1 MITDLSHWFT
11 ARRKHPLGPSKSD
24 STRTGRGRRRR
35 RLSLE
40 TLESRRLL
48 ATITWAASGGGD
60 WDTATNWSPQQVP
73 GSGDEAIINLSS
85 AGTVSLSSNN
95 ADEVYNVV
103 TNSKTALNIE
113 NGSLAF
119 GAGSSTL
126 GGPVTVGPAASM
138 TVAAGASVTIG
149 AAQTLTDNGTLT
161 FGSGDSVSFP
171 TAQYGTT
178 EISVTAGAVL
188 NATST
193 TFVNPGLAY
202 GSTNQIVVNSG
213 GTISPTGSTFNVP
226 IFVPYNDVSS
236 LAGNVSFDNVNIDPG
251 TLTSGEVDLNLIG
264 TVTTNLLYV
273 FPSGFT
279 VGPGTTLK
287 VAAGVNVQI
296 SADQTLTDNGT
307 LTFGSL
313 DSVSFPTAQYDTTQ
327 IVVDAGGVLNA
338 TSTTFVNPGLA
349 YGSTNQIS
357 VSTGGT
363 ISPTGSTFNVPIF
376 VPYNDVA
383 SLSGNY
389 SFDNVNII
397 AGTLTSG
404 EVDLNLIGTV
414 TTNLLYVFPAG
425 FTVGPGAT
433 LKVAAGVNVQ
443 ISADETLTDNGT
455 LTFGSQDSV
464 SFPTAQYD
472 TTQIVVTAGGV
483 LNATSTTFVN
493 PGLAYGSTNQI
504 SVNTG
509 GTISPTGSTFN
520 VPIFVP
526 YNDVASL
533 SGNYSFD
540 NVNIIA
546 GTLTSGEV
554 DLNLIGTVT
563 TNLLYVF
570 PSGFTVGPGTTL
582 KVAAGVN
589 VQISADQTLTD
600 NGTLT
605 FGSQDS
611 VSFPTAQYDT
621 TQIVV
626 TAGGVL
632 NATSTTFVNPG
643 LAYGSINQI
652 SVNTGGTISPTGST
666 FNVPIFVPYN
676 DVSSLSGNYSFDN
689 VNIIAGT
696 LTSGEVDL
704 NLIGTVT
711 TNLLYVFPAGFTVGP
726 GATLKVAAGVNVQIS
741 AAQTL
746 TDNGTLTFGSNDSVS
761 FPTAQYDT
769 TQILVTAGGVLN
781 AASTTFLNP
790 GLAYGSTNQISVT
803 TGGTINPTGSTFNVP
818 IFVPYNDVA
827 SLAGNY
833 SFDDI
838 NIIAGT
844 LSSGEVDLN
853 LFGTVTTNLLYVFPA
868 GFTVS
873 AGATLKVAAGVNVQI
888 SAAQSLTDNGTLTF
902 GSQDS
907 VSFPTAQYDTTQIVV
922 TAGAVLNATST
933 TFVNPGLAYGST
945 NQISVNTGG
954 TISPTGSTFNV
965 PIFVPYND
973 VASLAGNYSFDDINI
988 IAGTLTSGEV
998 DLNLIGIVT
1007 TNLLY
1012 VFPGGFTVGS
1022 GTTLKVAAGVNV
1034 QISAA
1039 QTLTDNGTL
1048 TFGSLDTVSFP
1059 TAQYDTTQIVVNGG
1073 GVLNATSTT
1082 FINPGLAYGSLNQIV
1097 VNSGGTIAPTGST
1110 FNLPIFVPYNDVAA
1124 LAGNVSFDDININ
1137 PGTLSSGEV
1146 DLNLIG
1152 TVTTN
1157 LLYVFPS
1164 GFTVSAGATLKVAAG
1179 VDVQIGAAQTLTDN
1193 GTLVFLSQD
1202 SVSFPTAEY
1211 DTTQIVVGTG
1221 GVLNATSTTFVNPGL
1236 AYDSTEQV
1244 VINSGGKLVVTG
1256 GTDAVPS
1263 LLLNSGSNDTLG
1275 SVAVTGKITINSAAT
1290 INIAGNDFS
1299 NVPSQGIIAAGNN
1312 AVIIDLEYNYWGT
1325 TVGTQIA
1332 AKLLDNANNSSLP
1345 VIDYSNPLTTTEPFK
1360 LVVTGYPS
1368 PTAAG
1373 AAGNFTVTVESLYG
1387 AVVTGYTGTVQFESS
1402 DPLTTPGSGLP
1413 LDYTFTTGS
1422 GADNGVHTFSATLKT
1437 AGSQWIIA
1445 EDTTTKILGVDSGI
1459 AVTPGVATSLA
1470 VSQFPS
1476 PTAAGVS
1483 QSFIVSALDQYGNV
1497 ATGYTGTV
1505 HFTSSDSAVSAGHG
1519 LPADYTFTTGA
1530 GDDDGVHTFD
1540 ATLNTVGT
1548 QSITATD
1555 TSNSSITGTQ
1565 SGIKVNP
1572 APASTL
1578 VISAY
1583 PSSTTAGVGQTF
1595 TVTLYD
1601 PKGNVAT
1608 GYTGTIHFTS
1618 SDSLSTAGNGLPADY
1633 TFTSGVGD
1641 DDGTHTFTATLKT
1654 AGTQSITATDTTNSA
1669 LHGTQ
1674 SGIVVNPTAASI
1686 VVVSAYPSPTTSGV
1700 AQSFTVTAKDPYG
1713 NLATGYTGTIHFTS
1727 SDTKVAAG
1735 NGLPANYTFTTGS
1748 GGDNGIHSFT
1758 ATLKTAGAQ
1767 AITATD
1773 TSNSSDTGTESGI
1786 IVNPAAA
1793 STLVVSAY
1801 PSPTTAGIAHN
1812 FTVTV
1817 FDPNGNVATGYTGT
1831 VHFTSSDSLATA
1843 GNGLP
1848 TNYTFTGSGGD
1859 RGVHTFSATLK
1870 SVGTQSITA
1879 TDTAVSSISGTQSGI
1894 IVNPAVASTLVVSAY
1909 PSPTT
1914 SGATHSFT
1922 VTVYDSLGNIAAGYT
1937 GNIQVTSSDA
1947 KVTAGNGLP
1956 ANYTFT
1962 TGSGGDNGTHTF
1974 TATLATA
1981 GTQSITATDTANS
1994 SISGTQSGIIVNPA
2008 AASTLVVSAYPSP
2021 TTSGAA
2027 HNFTV
2032 TVYDANGNVATGYT
2046 GTIHFTSSD
2055 TKATAGNG
2063 LPANYT
2069 FTTGSGGDNGVHAF
2083 SATLKTAGTQSI
2095 TATDTASSSISG
2107 TQSGILVTSTAASTL
2122 ELSGYPSPTP
2132 TDVAHNFTVTVLDAN
2147 GNVATG
2153 YIGTIHFTSTDSQ
2166 STAGNGLPTN
2176 YTFTTGSGGDN
2187 GTHTFSATLQ
2197 TPGTQSITA
2206 TDTANSSINGTQSGI
2221 VVVQAVASK
2230 LVISGYA
2237 PTTTAGQNQTFTVTA
2252 EDSNGNVATD
2262 YTGTVAFTSS
2272 DGQISPGNGLPLN
2285 YTFTTGPGG
2294 DDGVHTFTGTL
2305 KTAGSQS
2312 ITATDTQIP
2321 GITGTESNITTNAAG
2336 AIRIVTRPPGGV
2348 IAGKPFTVTAYAE
2361 DPYNNVDPTY
2371 SKDVSVA
2378 LASGPGMLTGNQT
2391 MPATNG
2397 VAAFNLVDTKTGNI
2411 TLSATSGTLTG
2422 STTPPIPI
2430 TPSTPYQFAVTT
2442 SFASPDVAGT
2452 AGAITVT
2459 AEDQYG
2465 NPENGS
2471 NPYSGSVKLT
2481 STDSRIAGLPSS
2493 YAFQT
2498 GDAGT
2503 HVFENV
2509 VLETAGS
2516 QSITATDSASSA
2528 ITGTSP
2534 TVTVVPGAV
2543 HDFLVATSLSS
2554 PDVAGTA
2561 GTVTV
2566 TAKDLYGNTD
2576 SSGPNLYRGTVDL
2589 SSTDSQLAG
2598 LPSTYAFS
2606 AGDAGIHVFSS
2617 VALETAGSQSFTATD
2632 AGSSTT
2638 TGTSPQVNVIS
2649 AAAHSLVVTTTFD
2662 DPDVAG
2668 TPATVTV
2675 TAIDAYGNTAAS
2687 GQYQYHGTVDLTSTD
2702 GLESGLPSTYR
2713 FVPGDAG
2720 SHVFNNVVLESA
2732 GNQSIT
2738 ATDNVFSTITGTSQT
2753 VNVIPAAA
2761 YDFIVS
2767 TTFPNPDV
2775 AGSAASVDVSVED
2788 RYGNVE
2794 NGPTPYLGTVDLS
2807 STDDQIAGLPAT
2819 YAFVPADAGS
2829 HAFNSMAFKTAGSQS
2844 ITATDSASST
2854 ITGTS
2859 PSVNVV
2865 PAATHAFLI
2874 TTSFSDPD
2882 VAGTAG
2888 TVTITAQDLYGNP
2901 SGGLSSL
2908 YEGTVDLT
2916 GTDIHMAGLP
2926 STYKF
2931 LAADLGSH
2939 VFNNVVLKT
2948 ASSQS
2953 ITATD
2958 SASSAITGTS
2968 PQVNVVPAAAHDFII
2983 ATSFVSPLV
2992 AGTSGTVTIT
3002 TKDLYGNTVSN
3013 GPNQYR
3019 GTVDLT
3025 STDLQIAGLPAN
3037 YAFADVDAG
3046 SHVFNAVVLE
3056 TAGNQSITATDSASS
3071 AITGSSP
3078 LVYVIPAATHDF
3090 LVTTSFANPDVVA
3103 GTTGTVTVTA
3113 KDLFGN
3119 ATGSSYQGTVDL
3131 TGGDG
3136 HMAGLPST
3144 YKFLAAD
3151 DGSHVFNNVVLETAG
3166 NQSITATDSFS
3177 STVTGTSPSVSVV
3190 PAPVHDFLVT
3200 TSFASP
3206 DVAGTVGTV
3215 TVTAQDRYGNTVGS
3229 GVNDY
3234 HGTVNLSSTDAQ
3246 QVGLPASHTF
3256 TSADNGS
3263 YTFTGVELE
3272 TAGSRTI
3279 TATDSTS
3286 TTISGIATVNVTA
3299 AAASQLVLSIPPPDP
3314 IIVGQP
3320 FSISITAVDQ
3330 FGNVATGYSS
3340 PVAISLPNEPGVS
3353 GSIPA
3358 RNGVATFTGLTAS
3371 TASPGSS
3378 IQITAAGFKPI
3389 SSKPVPINPPVVSTP
3404 PTVDTEQV
3412 WTTQKT
3418 NSKGKKIGKPIF
3430 TGFKIVFSEAMSQ
3443 ATAGSIAGYQ
3453 VDRIVTKTVKRKK
3466 KPSLV
3471 PVVSFT
3477 PSFNP
3482 SNNTVS
3488 LMISG
3493 KNLFKLGG
3501 QITIVTTPPNAVT
3514 SSAGVAVSGTTVF
3527 HILPNAKH
3535 ITTGSAL

>member
-1 MITDLSHWFT
+1 MD
-11 ARRKHPLGPSKSD
+11 
-24 STRTGRGRRRR
+24 
-35 RLSLE
+35 
-40 TLESRRLL
+40 
-48 ATITWAASGGGD
+48 
-60 WDTATNWSPQQVP
+60 
-73 GSGDEAIINLSS
+73 
-85 AGTVSLSSNN
+85 AG
-95 ADEVYNVV
+95 A
-103 TNSKTALNIE
+103 ALN
-113 NGSLAF
+113 
-119 GAGSSTL
+119 
-126 GGPVTVGPAASM
+126 
-138 TVAAGASVTIG
+138 VAAGASVTIEAG
-149 AAQTLTDNGTLT
+149 QTVTDNGTLT
-161 FGSGDSVSFP
+161 FGSNDSVSLP
-171 TAQYGTT
+171 TAEYDTT
-178 EISVTAGAVL
+178 QIVVDAGGVL

-202 GSTNQIVVNSG
+202 GSINQIVVNSG

-236 LAGNVSFDNVNIDPG
+236 LAGNYSFDDININPGTLTSGEVDLNQIGTVTTNLLYVFPSGFTVGPGTTLKVAAGVNVQISAAQTLTDNGTLTFGSNDSVSFPTAQYDTTQIVVDAGGVLNATSTTFVNPGLAYGSINQIVVNSGGTISPTGSTFNVPIFVPYNDVSSLAGNYSFDDINIDPG

-307 LTFGSL
+307 LTFGSN

-327 IVVDAGGVLNA
+327 IVVTGGGVLNA

-349 YGSTNQIS
+349 YGSINQIVVNS
-357 VSTGGT
+357 GGT
-363 ISPTGSTFNVPIF
+363 ISPTSSTFNVPIF

-383 SLSGNY
+383 ALAGNY
-389 SFDNVNII
+389 SFDDINII

-414 TTNLLYVFPAG
+414 TTNLLYVFPGG
-425 FTVGPGAT
+425 FTVGSGTT
-433 LKVAAGVNVQ
+433 LKLAAGVNVQ
-443 ISADETLTDNGT
+443 ISA
-455 LTFGSQDSV
+455 
-464 SFPTAQYD
+464 A
-472 TTQIVVTAGGV
+472 
-483 LNATSTTFVN
+483 
-493 PGLAYGSTNQI
+493 
-504 SVNTG
+504 
-509 GTISPTGSTFN
+509 
-520 VPIFVP
+520 
-526 YNDVASL
+526 
-533 SGNYSFD
+533 
-540 NVNIIA
+540 
-546 GTLTSGEV
+546 
-554 DLNLIGTVT
+554 
-563 TNLLYVF
+563 
-570 PSGFTVGPGTTL
+570 
-582 KVAAGVN
+582 
-589 VQISADQTLTD
+589 QTLTD

-605 FGSQDS
+605 FGSNDS

-652 SVNTGGTISPTGST
+652 VVNS
-666 FNVPIFVPYN
+666 
-676 DVSSLSGNYSFDN
+676 
-689 VNIIAGT
+689 
-696 LTSGEVDL
+696 
-704 NLIGTVT
+704 
-711 TNLLYVFPAGFTVGP
+711 
-726 GATLKVAAGVNVQIS
+726 
-741 AAQTL
+741 
-746 TDNGTLTFGSNDSVS
+746 
-761 FPTAQYDT
+761 
-769 TQILVTAGGVLN
+769 
-781 AASTTFLNP
+781 
-790 GLAYGSTNQISVT
+790 
-803 TGGTINPTGSTFNVP
+803 
-818 IFVPYNDVA
+818 
-827 SLAGNY
+827 
-833 SFDDI
+833 
-838 NIIAGT
+838 
-844 LSSGEVDLN
+844 
-853 LFGTVTTNLLYVFPA
+853 
-868 GFTVS
+868 
-873 AGATLKVAAGVNVQI
+873 
-888 SAAQSLTDNGTLTF
+888 
-902 GSQDS
+902 
-907 VSFPTAQYDTTQIVV
+907 
-922 TAGAVLNATST
+922 
-933 TFVNPGLAYGST
+933 
-945 NQISVNTGG
+945 GG

-973 VASLAGNYSFDDINI
+973 VASLSGNYSFDDINI

-998 DLNLIGIVT
+998 DLNLIGTVT

-1048 TFGSLDTVSFP
+1048 TFGSNDSVSFP
-1059 TAQYDTTQIVVNGG
+1059 TAQYDTTQIVVTAGGVLNATSTTFVNPGLAYGSINQIVVNSGGTISPTGSTFNVPIFVPYNDVASLSGNYSFDDININPATLTSGEVDLNLFGTVTTNLLYVFPSGFTVGSGTTLKVAAGVNVQISAAQTLTDNGTLTFGSNDSVSFPTAQYDTTQIVVTAGGVLNATSTTFVNPGLAYDSTNQISVNTGGIISPTGSTFNVPIFVPYNDVSSLSGNYSFDDINIIAGTLSSGEVDLNLIGTVTTNLLYVFPGGFTVGSGATLKVAGGVNVQISAAQTLTDNGTLTFGSLDSVSFPTAQYDTTQIVVTGG

-1082 FINPGLAYGSLNQIV
+1082 FVNPGLAYDSINQIV
-1097 VNSGGTIAPTGST
+1097 VNSGGTISPTGST
-1110 FNLPIFVPYNDVAA
+1110 FNVPIFVPYNDVAS
-1124 LAGNVSFDDININ
+1124 LSGNYSFDDVNIIA
-1137 PGTLSSGEV
+1137 GTLSSGEV

-1164 GFTVSAGATLKVAAG
+1164 GFTVGPGALLNVAAG
-1179 VDVQIGAAQTLTDN
+1179 VDVQISAAQTLTDN
-1193 GTLVFLSQD
+1193 GTLTFGSGD
-1202 SVSFPTAEY
+1202 TVSIPTAQY
-1211 DTTQIVVGTG
+1211 DTTQIVVDAG
-1221 GVLNATSTTFVNPGL
+1221 GALNATSTAFANPGL
-1236 AYDSTEQV
+1236 AYGSTEQI

-1275 SVAVTGKITINSAAT
+1275 AVAVTGKITINSAAT

-1299 NVPSQGIIAAGNN
+1299 NVPSEGIIAAGST
-1312 AVIIDLEYNYWGT
+1312 AIIIDLEYNYWGT
-1325 TVGTQIA
+1325 TVGSQIA
-1332 AKLLDNANNSSLP
+1332 TKLLDSANNTSLP
-1345 VIDYSNPLTTTEPFK
+1345 TIDYSNPLTTTEPYKF
-1360 LVVTGYPS
+1360 VVTGYPS

-1387 AVVTGYTGTVQFESS
+1387 AVVTGYTGTIQFESS
-1402 DPLTTPGSGLP
+1402 DALATPGSGLP
-1413 LDYTFTTGS
+1413 LDYTFTTGT

-1437 AGSQWIIA
+1437 AGPQSIIA

-1459 AVTPGVATSLA
+1459 VVTPGVATSVA

-1476 PTAAGVS
+1476 PTTAGTS

-1497 ATGYTGTV
+1497 ATGYTGTI
-1505 HFTSSDSAVSAGHG
+1505 HFTSSDSSVSAGNG

-1530 GDDDGVHTFD
+1530 GDDDGVHTFN
-1540 ATLNTVGT
+1540 AALNKVGT

-1572 APASTL
+1572 APATTL

-1583 PSSTTAGVGQTF
+1583 PSSTTADVGQTF

-1601 PKGNVAT
+1601 PKGNIAT
-1608 GYTGTIHFTS
+1608 GYTGTVHFTS
-1618 SDSLSTAGNGLPADY
+1618 SDSLSIAGNGLPADY
-1633 TFTSGVGD
+1633 TFTSGIGD
-1641 DDGTHTFTATLKT
+1641 DNGSHTFTATLKT
-1654 AGTQSITATDTTNSA
+1654 AGPQSISATDTANSA

-1674 SGIVVNPTAASI
+1674 SGILVNPAAASTF
-1686 VVVSAYPSPTTSGV
+1686 VVSAYPSPTTSGV
-1700 AQSFTVTAKDPYG
+1700 AQGFTVTAKDPYG

-1727 SDTKVAAG
+1727 SDTKVTAG

-1748 GGDNGIHSFT
+1748 GGDNGVHSFT
-1758 ATLKTAGAQ
+1758 ATLITAGTQ
-1767 AITATD
+1767 SITATD
-1773 TSNSSDTGTESGI
+1773 SLSSSISGTQTGI

-1812 FTVTV
+1812 FTVTAY
-1817 FDPNGNVATGYTGT
+1817 DPNGNVATGYIGT
-1831 VHFTSSDSLATA
+1831 IHFTSSDSLSTT

-1848 TNYTFTGSGGD
+1848 ADYTFTGSGGD
-1859 RGVHTFSATLK
+1859 KGIHTFTATLK

-1879 TDTAVSSISGTQSGI
+1879 TDSLSSSISGTQSGI

-1914 SGATHSFT
+1914 SGAAHSFI
-1922 VTVYDSLGNIAAGYT
+1922 VNIYDSIGNIATGYT
-1937 GNIQVTSSDA
+1937 GTIHFTSSDT

-1956 ANYTFT
+1956 VNYTFT
-1962 TGSGGDNGTHTF
+1962 TGLGGDNGTHTF

-1994 SISGTQSGIIVNPA
+1994 SISGTQSGILVNPA

-2021 TTSGAA
+2021 TTSGVA
-2027 HNFTV
+2027 HNLTV

-2055 TKATAGNG
+2055 TKVTAGNG

-2069 FTTGSGGDNGVHAF
+2069 FTTGSGGDNGVHVF
-2083 SATLKTAGTQSI
+2083 SATLNTAGSQSI
-2095 TATDTASSSISG
+2095 TATDTASSLISG
-2107 TQSGILVTSTAASTL
+2107 TQSGIVVTSTMASTL

-2132 TDVAHNFTVTVLDAN
+2132 TGVAHNFTVTVLDAN

-2153 YIGTIHFTSTDSQ
+2153 YTGTIHFTSTDSQ
-2166 STAGNGLPTN
+2166 STAGTGLPSN

-2187 GTHTFSATLQ
+2187 GTHVFSATLQ

-2206 TDTANSSINGTQSGI
+2206 TDTTNSGISGTQSGI

-2230 LVISGYA
+2230 LIISGYA
-2237 PTTTAGQNQTFTVTA
+2237 PTTTAGQSQTFTVTA

-2262 YTGTVAFTSS
+2262 YNGTIAFTSS
-2272 DGQISPGNGLPLN
+2272 DGQISPGDGLPLD

-2294 DDGVHTFTGTL
+2294 DDGVHTFTATL
-2305 KTAGSQS
+2305 KTAGPQS

-2321 GITGTESNITTNAAG
+2321 GITGTQSGITTNAAG

-2348 IAGKPFTVTAYAE
+2348 IAGKPFTVTASAE

-2371 SKDVSVA
+2371 SSDVSIA
-2378 LASGPGMLTGNQT
+2378 QASGPGMLTGTLT

-2397 VAAFNLVDTKTGNI
+2397 VAVFNDLVDTKTGNI
-2411 TLSATSGTLTG
+2411 TLSATSGSLAG
-2422 STTPPIPI
+2422 STSTPIPI

-2442 SFASPDVAGT
+2442 SFASSDVAGT
-2452 AGAITVT
+2452 TGTVTVT

-2471 NPYSGSVKLT
+2471 NPYVGTVNLT
-2481 STDSRIAGLPSS
+2481 STDSRIAGLPST

-2498 GDAGT
+2498 SDAGT
-2503 HVFENV
+2503 HIFENV
-2509 VLETAGS
+2509 VLETAGN
-2516 QSITATDSASSA
+2516 QSITATDSASST

-2543 HDFLVATSLSS
+2543 HDFLVATGLSS

-2576 SSGPNLYRGTVDL
+2576 ASGPNQYRGTVDL
-2589 SSTDSQLAG
+2589 SSTDGQVAG
-2598 LPSTYAFS
+2598 LPTNYAFS
-2606 AGDAGIHVFSS
+2606 AGDAGIHIFNN

-2632 AGSSTT
+2632 AGSSTI
-2638 TGTSPQVNVIS
+2638 TGTSPQVTVVS
-2649 AAAHSLVVTTTFD
+2649 AAAHALVVTTTFAN
-2662 DPDVAG
+2662 PDVAG

-2687 GQYQYHGTVDLTSTD
+2687 GLYQYHGTVDLTSTD
-2702 GLESGLPSTYR
+2702 GLESGLPSSYR

-2720 SHVFNNVVLESA
+2720 SHVFNSVVLESE
-2732 GNQSIT
+2732 GSQSIT
-2738 ATDNVFSTITGTSQT
+2738 ATDDISNTITGTSLS
-2753 VNVIPAAA
+2753 VNVIPAAT

-2767 TTFPNPDV
+2767 TTFANSDV
-2775 AGSAASVDVSVED
+2775 AGSAGNVQVTAED
-2788 RYGNVE
+2788 QYGNVE
-2794 NGPTPYLGTVDLS
+2794 NGPTPYLGTVDLT
-2807 STDDQIAGLPAT
+2807 STDDQIAGLPST
-2819 YAFVPADAGS
+2819 YAFMPTDAGS
-2829 HAFNSMAFKTAGSQS
+2829 HAFNNVAFKTAGSQS
-2844 ITATDSASST
+2844 ITATDSASSAV
-2854 ITGTS
+2854 TGTS

-2865 PAATHAFLI
+2865 PAATHAFLV
-2874 TTSFSDPD
+2874 TTSFPSSD

-2888 TVTITAQDLYGNP
+2888 TVTITAQDLYGNTTGSAP
-2901 SGGLSSL
+2901 NL
-2908 YEGTVDLT
+2908 YQGTVDLT
-2916 GTDIHMAGLP
+2916 GTDDKMAGLP

-2931 LAADLGSH
+2931 LAADDGSH

-2948 ASSQS
+2948 AGSQS

-2968 PQVNVVPAAAHDFII
+2968 PQVNVVPAAAYDFIVT
-2983 ATSFVSPLV
+2983 TSFVSPDV

-3002 TKDLYGNTVSN
+3002 AQDLYGNTVSD
-3013 GPNQYR
+3013 GLNQYK

-3025 STDLQIAGLPAN
+3025 STDPQIAGLPAT
-3037 YAFADVDAG
+3037 YAFGVADDG
-3046 SHVFNAVVLE
+3046 LHVFNNVLLE
-3056 TAGNQSITATDSASS
+3056 TAGSQSITATDSTSS
-3071 AITGSSP
+3071 AIRGSSA
-3078 LVYVIPAATHDF
+3078 LVNVIPGATHDF
-3090 LVTTSFANPDVVA
+3090 LVTSNFANPDVA
-3103 GTTGTVTVTA
+3103 GTTGTVTITA
-3113 KDLFGN
+3113 KDLYGN
-3119 ATGSSYQGTVDL
+3119 TTGGPSSFYQGTVDL
-3131 TGGDG
+3131 TGTDA

-3151 DGSHVFNNVVLETAG
+3151 DGSHVFNNVVLETTG
-3166 NQSITATDSFS
+3166 NQSITATDSLS
-3177 STVTGTSPSVSVV
+3177 STITGTSPSVSVV

-3200 TSFASP
+3200 TSFANP

-3229 GVNDY
+3229 GLNIY
-3234 HGTVNLSSTDAQ
+3234 QGTVNLSSTDAK
-3246 QVGLPASHTF
+3246 QVGLPASHIF
-3256 TSADNGS
+3256 TSADAGK

-3272 TAGSRTI
+3272 TADSQTI
-3279 TATDSTS
+3279 TATDAIS
-3286 TTISGIATVNVTA
+3286 TTIAGSAIVDVTA
-3299 AAASQLVLSIPPPDP
+3299 AADSQLFVSMPPPDP

-3320 FSISITAVDQ
+3320 FSIAVTAEDQ
-3330 FGNVATGYSS
+3330 FGNVATGYSGS
-3340 PVAISLPNEPGVS
+3340 VTISLPNEPGVS

-3371 TASPGSS
+3371 TAGQGNS
-3378 IQITAAGFKPI
+3378 IQISAPGLPKI
-3389 SSKPVPINPPVVSTP
+3389 STPPLPINPAPVP
-3404 PTVDTEQV
+3404 PAPTVEFEQV
-3412 WTTQKT
+3412 LTSQKT
-3418 NSKGKKIGKPIF
+3418 NRKGKKIGKPVV
-3430 TGFKIVFSEAMSQ
+3430 TGFELVFSEAMSQ
-3443 ATAGSIAGYQ
+3443 ATTGSMSGYK
-3453 VDRIVTKTVKRKK
+3453 VDKIVTKTVKRMKK
-3466 KPSLV
+3466 KSLV
-3471 PVVSFT
+3471 PVSLT
-3477 PSFNP
+3477 PNYNP
-3482 SNNTVS
+3482 SNNSVS
-3488 LMISG
+3488 FMISG

-3501 QITIVTTPPNAVT
+3501 QITVVTTPPNAVT

-3527 HILPNAKH
+3527 YILPNAKN
-3535 ITTGSAL
+3535 ITAGSAL